1 MSKAWE
7 WPWGWQMQCKICQC
21 PTPGTDKAG
30 KWPAVAWWGG
40 LGAGGIDW
48 CIMQINTQMLAQGD
62 CLQFS
67 TVAAYSFSLEDV
79 NVSDLI
85 LGHPLFSPFSVV
97 QIFGILKKIYKKLTM
112 IFTRNNS
119 FNLKNEHSK
128 SIEKKTGTFFT
139 VYCAFC

>member
-1 MSKAWE
+1 
-7 WPWGWQMQCKICQC
+7 
-21 PTPGTDKAG
+21 
-30 KWPAVAWWGG
+30 
-40 LGAGGIDW
+40 
-48 CIMQINTQMLAQGD
+48 MLAQGD

-112 IFTRNNS
+112 IFTRNS

>member
-1 MSKAWE
+1 
-7 WPWGWQMQCKICQC
+7 
-21 PTPGTDKAG
+21 
-30 KWPAVAWWGG
+30 
-40 LGAGGIDW
+40 
-48 CIMQINTQMLAQGD
+48 MQINTQMLAQTLALSTIKRKIGD

-85 LGHPLFSPFSVV
+85 LGHSLFSPFSFG
-97 QIFGILKKIYKKLTM
+97 QIFGIFKKIYKKPM
-112 IFTRNNS
+112 MVFTRNNS
-119 FNLKNEHSK
+119 FNLKNEHSN

>member
-1 MSKAWE
+1 
-7 WPWGWQMQCKICQC
+7 
-21 PTPGTDKAG
+21 
-30 KWPAVAWWGG
+30 
-40 LGAGGIDW
+40 
-48 CIMQINTQMLAQGD
+48 MLAQGD

-139 VYCAFC
+139 VYCAFCLSKYVNVNF